1 MAHEVFDVQLH
12 AYDSVEGF
20 GKASQADYAP
30 HHRTASGFVESPEVQ
45 LSGTLAAMRQ
55 AGVRMGVVSGSNDAV
70 QRWRQEHPDRF
81 LAGYRPDLSQEDQ
94 TGAVEVFAREAGQGK
109 WHTLGELALPYASRP
124 LNDPSLFPYYE
135 VCQRLGLPVAFH
147 CGLDGPNPQKLFS
160 PAFRVELGD
169 PLLLQD
175 VFTAFPDLKVII
187 MHLGWPFFDHAL
199 YMLYAYPTAYVDLGV
214 VNWLLGPSILRRMIV
229 ETIET
234 VGADRILF
242 GSDQMAWPQM
252 IPVAVAATAE
262 ADYLT
267 EEQKR
272 KILWTNAARLYGVE

>member
-1 MAHEVFDVQLH
+1 MEHEVFDVQLH
-12 AYDSVEGF
+12 AYDSVEVF
-20 GKASQADYAP
+20 EKASQADYAP
-30 HHRTASGFVESPEVQ
+30 HHRTARGFVQTAEEQ
-45 LSGTLAAMRQ
+45 LGETLAFMQR
-55 AGVRMGVVSGSNDAV
+55 AGVRMGVISGSNEAV
-70 QRWRQEHPDRF
+70 QQWRQRHPGKF
-81 LAGYRPDLSQEDQ
+81 LAGYRPDPSLDDHVS
-94 TGAVEVFAREAGQGK
+94 GAQDFAREASEGK
-109 WHTLGELALPYASRP
+109 WHTLGELALPYASRA
-124 LNDPSLFPYYE
+124 LNDRSLFPYYE
-135 VCQRLGLPVAFH
+135 VCQRLNLPVAFH

-175 VFTAFPDLKVII
+175 IFMAFPDLKVII
-187 MHLGWPFFDHAL
+187 MHMGWPFFDHAL
-199 YMLYAYPTAYVDLGV
+199 YMLYAYPTVYVDLGV

-252 IPVAVAATAE
+252 IPVAVAATSG

-272 KILWTNAARLYGVE
+272 AILWANAARLYGIA